1 MLVNCTLLAKV
12 KAQNFSDS
20 ELSRM
25 KKNSSKDAVVVAD
38 VEAEAEIDLKLK
50 VVNAAVVRLV
60 VARPNL
66 SSTTTTSPLYE
77 LTEVFTEEGHSQVP
91 ASLHVLWTQ
100 MTKDA

>member
-1 MLVNCTLLAKV
+1 
-12 KAQNFSDS
+12 
-20 ELSRM
+20 M

-38 VEAEAEIDLKLK
+38 VEAVAEIDLKLN

>member
-1 MLVNCTLLAKV
+1 MARV
-12 KAQNFSDS
+12 KALNFSVS
-20 ELSRM
+20 EQFRM
-25 KKNSSKDAVVVAD
+25 KKNSNNVVVVVAD
-38 VEAEAEIDLKLK
+38 VEAVAAIDLRHKE
-50 VVNAAVVRLV
+50 VNAVVVRLV

-77 LTEVFTEEGHSQVP
+77 LTEVFIEEGHSQVP

>member
-12 KAQNFSDS
+12 KAQNSSDS

-38 VEAEAEIDLKLK
+38 VEAVAEIDLKLK

>member
-1 MLVNCTLLAKV
+1 M
-12 KAQNFSDS
+12 
-20 ELSRM
+20 
-25 KKNSSKDAVVVAD
+25 VVAD
-38 VEAEAEIDLKLK
+38 VEAVAVTDPKLK
-50 VVNAAVVRLV
+50 VVNAVVVKLV